1 VRHTVTAN
9 VERLVR
15 ALRAISHEIEPQLQ
29 LVSEAA
35 RDEWRVLQGTW
46 PSDEELREGTSA
58 LTEGELEAIE
68 VKVRRFRQIV
78 QSSGATVALRTTG
91 PRRAPV
97 RARRVPSPRSA
108 QPGAARSGLGLKT
121 PA

>member
-1 VRHTVTAN
+1 VRHTVTAK

-15 ALRAISHEIEPQLQ
+15 SLRAISHEIEPQLQ

-68 VKVRRFRQIV
+68 VKVRRFRKIV
-78 QSSGATVALRTTG
+78 QSSGATDALGTTE
-91 PRRAPV
+91 PRRPPV

-108 QPGAARSGLGLKT
+108 QRGAARSLGLKT
-121 PA
+121 SA